1 MTELDF
7 VKKYCNLTPDQEHML
22 MHCINN
28 DTFIGIGS
36 GIGRTAIMPLVT
48 SGKTCNVIDS
58 AGYYQLAGDTRRWGY
73 EFYKNSGVPFLDK
86 KQNL

>member
-7 VKKYCNLTPDQEHML
+7 VKKYCELTPDQEHML

-36 GIGRTAIMPLVT
+36 AIGRTKLFPLVNT
-48 SGKTCNVIDS
+48 GKTCNVIDS
-58 AGYYQLAGDTRRWGY
+58 AGYYQLAGDVRRWGY
-73 EFYKNSGVPFLDK
+73 EFYKDIGMPFLDNK
-86 KQNL
+86 EGV